1 MLSKQEDFDRDV
13 KRVLQEVH
21 GEEIPLDFLVDIE
34 QRLDQLEKKKK
45 RRMFVW
51 FFSGIV
57 LASGLTFGLLRGSA
71 SSNTAV
77 KTTVHKVT
85 NLVPKTK
92 RLTKVASSEES
103 QSGSMF
109 SVQSTAEK
117 RSELTSKMGA
127 LLIPFKGSITR
138 LMRENK
144 SDLFQTVI
152 PVESISSVQMHKG
165 TNSSNSSTII
175 ESRQDAPELLSE
187 QKIAIS
193 TSSDTAKVESLIK
206 SEATKEEVS
215 SSINIPEIVMNTE
228 LPKWTHSFGFY
239 TGMSGV
245 ISSFQTD
252 DQALISSIGAT
263 NTLKY
268 RELRSTQERS
278 TSSIDLSLRY
288 RIAKEH
294 LVLQTGVDFFEWGE
308 QIQYDYSF
316 TYDGVNRYSYLS
328 LPIYL
333 GYRQVSHAFEWSAN
347 IGCSVGHVLQ
357 QNGRYI
363 QPDLVTLAM
372 ENARTWTTTGMAQIE
387 FIYIFDRYRFALAP
401 TYRMSLGNVVN
412 STFTK
417 NRYFSFGLQMGMAYQ
432 F

>member
-1 MLSKQEDFDRDV
+1 MLANEENFDRDV
-13 KRVLQEVH
+13 KRVLQEVN

-45 RRMFVW
+45 RRLLVW
-51 FFSGIV
+51 FFTGIV

-71 SSNTAV
+71 SSSTAV
-77 KTTVHKVT
+77 KTTQQKGIKQAM
-85 NLVPKTK
+85 KTK
-92 RLTKVASSEES
+92 GLIQVTTSKEIQSGSTNPVQRAIVERSEVTRRIVASS
-103 QSGSMF
+103 
-109 SVQSTAEK
+109 STSNKKVTPLA
-117 RSELTSKMGA
+117 
-127 LLIPFKGSITR
+127 
-138 LMRENK
+138 RENQ
-144 SDLFQTVI
+144 SNVSRTDISIQSSASIQTQHVL
-152 PVESISSVQMHKG
+152 
-165 TNSSNSSTII
+165 I
-175 ESRQDAPELLSE
+175 EARQDAPVLLLD
-187 QKIAIS
+187 QKTAIS
-193 TSSDTAKVESLIK
+193 PSNDSAKVESLIK
-206 SEATKEEVS
+206 NESAKEEVS
-215 SSINIPEIVMNTE
+215 PAAKIPEIVMNTE

-245 ISSFQTD
+245 ISSFQPD
-252 DQALISSIGAT
+252 DQAMLAVVGAS
-263 NTLKY
+263 NVLKY

-288 RIAKEH
+288 RMAKEH

-316 TYDGVNRYSYLS
+316 VYDGVNRYSYLS
-328 LPIYL
+328 LPVYV
-333 GYRQVSHAFEWSAN
+333 GYRQAFNAFEWSAN

-357 QNGRYI
+357 QQGHYI
-363 QPDLVTLAM
+363 QPDLVTLAL
-372 ENARTWTTTGMAQIE
+372 ENARTWTATGMAQVE
-387 FIYIFDRYRFALAP
+387 FMYIFDRYRFTLAP

>member
-13 KRVLQEVH
+13 KRVLQEVN

-45 RRMFVW
+45 RRVLVW
-51 FFSGIV
+51 FFTGIV

-71 SSNTAV
+71 SSSMV
-77 KTTVHKVT
+77 EKTTAQKGIK
-85 NLVPKTK
+85 PASKIEG
-92 RLTKVASSEES
+92 LTQFSTSKEI
-103 QSGSMF
+103 QSGSTNPVQTAVVERSEVTRRIVASASTSNKNIKPSGRENQSNVRQTDIPLQSSI
-109 SVQSTAEK
+109 SVQTH
-117 RSELTSKMGA
+117 
-127 LLIPFKGSITR
+127 
-138 LMRENK
+138 N
-144 SDLFQTVI
+144 
-152 PVESISSVQMHKG
+152 
-165 TNSSNSSTII
+165 TII
-175 ESRQDAPELLSE
+175 EARQDAPVLLSDR
-187 QKIAIS
+187 KTAIS
-193 TSSDTAKVESLIK
+193 PSNDSAKVETLIK
-206 SEATKEEVS
+206 NESAKEEVS
-215 SSINIPEIVMNTE
+215 PAAKIPEIVMNTE
-228 LPKWTHSFGFY
+228 LPKWTHSLGFY

-245 ISSFQTD
+245 ISSFQAD
-252 DQALISSIGAT
+252 DQAMLAFVGAS
-263 NTLKY
+263 NVFKY

-288 RIAKEH
+288 RMAKEH

-316 TYDGVNRYSYLS
+316 VYDGLNRYSYVS
-328 LPIYL
+328 LPVYV
-333 GYRQVSHAFEWSAN
+333 GYRQAFSAFEWSAN

-357 QNGRYI
+357 QQGRYI
-363 QPDLVTLAM
+363 QPDLVTLAL
-372 ENARTWTTTGMAQIE
+372 ENARTWTATGMAQVE
-387 FIYIFDRYRFALAP
+387 FMYIFDRYRFNLAP